1 MSVNEFLR
9 DLNAEKK
16 GSGEKLTEKEKGGRG
31 LAGLN
36 KLIAVMF
43 DADRTSLSV
52 YTFEKKLMNRN
63 GITSPIGSFRNI
75 HLRQQDHSDT
85 NGDST
90 IVYPRLDWS

>member
-43 DADRTSLSV
+43 DADRTCLSV
-52 YTFEKKLMNRN
+52 H
-63 GITSPIGSFRNI
+63 TS
-75 HLRQQDHSDT
+75 
-85 NGDST
+85 
-90 IVYPRLDWS
+90 